1 MNTVD
6 LTHFS
11 PKWQFRFNFYR
22 RHGAPKEPGFK
33 QAWRAL
39 SFGDRLKINLNIFA
53 LFFGPIYLLI
63 LGMWRKAL
71 VVIGIAIALAAITMF
86 LPDIVGRAVFIAFN
100 VLVASSTNYSYYLE
114 KVEGRIR
121 WNPFEGMF

>member
-22 RHGAPKEPGFK
+22 QHGAPKEPGFK

-71 VVIGIAIALAAITMF
+71 VVIGIAIGLAAITMF

-114 KVEGRIR
+114 KVEGRTG